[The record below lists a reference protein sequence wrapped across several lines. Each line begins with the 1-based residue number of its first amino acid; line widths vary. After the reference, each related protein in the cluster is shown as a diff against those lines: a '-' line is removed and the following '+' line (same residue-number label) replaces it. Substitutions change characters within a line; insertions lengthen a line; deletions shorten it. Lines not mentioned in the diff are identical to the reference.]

1 MLPTLESKV
10 VLKVTWNATT
20 DAATWVVLN
29 DQTGEVMGAVQ
40 LEGKPVDQRDTPRKY
55 EIFGPQLGVPP
66 EGGTVEAG
74 IVEEAQVLEL
84 WAKHQ
89 GRQSSHKE
97 ENDGA
102 RAPG

>member
-1 MLPTLESKV
+1 M

-40 LEGKPVDQRDTPRKY
+40 LEGRPPDQQNSPRRY
-55 EIFGPQLGVPP
+55 EIFGAQLGVPP
-66 EGGTVEAG
+66 ESGTVEAG
-74 IVEEAQVLEL
+74 IVEDARIIEL
-84 WAKHQ
+84 WTKHQ
-89 GRQSSHKE
+89 GGPSNHKE
-97 ENDGA
+97 EQHGA

>member
-1 MLPTLESKV
+1 MA
-10 VLKVTWNATT
+10 LKVTWNATT

-40 LEGKPVDQRDTPRKY
+40 LEGKPLDQQNSPRKY
-55 EIFGPQLGVPP
+55 EVFGPQLGVPP

-74 IVEEAQVLEL
+74 IVEDAQVLEL
-84 WAKHQ
+84 WTKHQ
-89 GRQSSHKE
+89 GPRAADHKE
-97 ENDGA
+97 ENNGA